1 MEELAILGAW
11 PTTLA
16 SSTGQ
21 VVPGLRS
28 KLEDVSGKH

>member
-11 PTTLA
+11 PTLA